1 MVLDRLS
8 KAGLDPWISSE
19 IRPGQRFRTE
29 IRQRIRSAD
38 LVIAIFASD
47 PSHWLTAEA
56 GLAYFEE
63 KLIPVAIDQANV
75 VEPFSE
81 LQAHT
86 LFSEDIDAG
95 GGPSVD
101 SLIDRVRTRL
111 GHNVQHPLLNDLFR
125 ISNAAFFAGV
135 PILGAA
141 LVCLLLLA
149 GVGFEYE
156 QGGRSLW
163 QAVLSADVEHVKG
176 GHIVLGAI
184 VFGGAA
190 FMSLISPRAATSR
203 SLAERH
209 FAMKIAKHLFTIWIL
224 VAVTQFIL
232 GIILV
237 ARTDWDLSH
246 NWVSMSIICYI
257 LSIFMFVVGFFCHQM
272 ASGAGEE
279 DYSTGATVRYAF

>member
-1 MVLDRLS
+1 MRTGERQVRSSCRVFVSWTHETEPAARMVLDRLS

-135 PILGAA
+135 PILGLPWYA
-141 LVCLLLLA
+141 
-149 GVGFEYE
+149 
-156 QGGRSLW
+156 
-163 QAVLSADVEHVKG
+163 
-176 GHIVLGAI
+176 
-184 VFGGAA
+184 
-190 FMSLISPRAATSR
+190 
-203 SLAERH
+203 
-209 FAMKIAKHLFTIWIL
+209 
-224 VAVTQFIL
+224 
-232 GIILV
+232 
-237 ARTDWDLSH
+237 
-246 NWVSMSIICYI
+246 
-257 LSIFMFVVGFFCHQM
+257 
-272 ASGAGEE
+272 
-279 DYSTGATVRYAF
+279 YSSSQV